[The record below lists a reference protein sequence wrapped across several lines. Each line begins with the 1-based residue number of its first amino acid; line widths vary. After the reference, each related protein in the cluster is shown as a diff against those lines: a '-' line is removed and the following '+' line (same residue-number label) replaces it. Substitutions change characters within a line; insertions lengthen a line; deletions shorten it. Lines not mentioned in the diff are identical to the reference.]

1 MSAESVHPTILGCSS
16 KTCNEAIRRDM
27 GLDTLLGEQRE
38 AGVDEGTMLLP
49 NGVAA
54 LPRASLK
61 LSVRGRVCVDPV
73 IMGTFG
79 GS

>member
-1 MSAESVHPTILGCSS
+1 
-16 KTCNEAIRRDM
+16 M